1 MQDKTLYEL
10 TASVN
15 GEKSLGMYYC
25 GKRINTK
32 NHIYGPQIRNH
43 YLFVLVN
50 EGEAIMYEKG
60 SPIRTMSKH
69 DLLVMCPGERVHY
82 RAMTDWSIQWIGLY
96 GDAVGDLLKS
106 IGISGDDPVKKVSA
120 YHEASAI
127 FEQIYTEAGEHSA
140 ASEMKILSLI
150 YSFFSILQK
159 ENDSNG
165 VHDYISAA
173 KGMIEY
179 NLDQPLTVGMLSE
192 SLNLDPSYFTR
203 IFTRSEGISPKRYIL
218 NKKMASAK
226 LLLRDTDATV
236 LEISNSVGFY
246 DQLYFSRIFHKFEG
260 MSPSEYREK
269 NR

>member
-1 MQDKTLYEL
+1 MQDKTLFEL
-10 TASVN
+10 TASIN
-15 GEKSLGMYYC
+15 EEKSLGMYYC

-50 EGEAIMYEKG
+50 DGEAVMHEKG
-60 SPIRTMSKH
+60 SPVRAMSKH
-69 DLLVMCPGERVHY
+69 DLLVMCPGESVHY
-82 RAMTDWSIQWIGLY
+82 KATTDWSIQWIGLY
-96 GDAVGDLLKS
+96 GDAVGELLER
-106 IGISGDDPVKKVSA
+106 IGISGREPIKKIGS

-127 FEQIYTEAGEHSA
+127 FEQIYTETQDHSA
-140 ASEMKILSLI
+140 SSSMRILSLI
-150 YSFFSILQK
+150 YSFFALLLK
-159 ENDSNG
+159 ENEASSAL
-165 VHDYISAA
+165 DYVSAA

-203 IFTRSEGISPKRYIL
+203 IFKRAEGISPKRYIL

-260 MSPSEYREK
+260 MSPSEYRK
-269 NR
+269 TK